1 MKNHTDTSTH
11 SAKLIK
17 RIWREYMRP
26 YKGTILFA
34 LFFMA
39 IDAMMT
45 VSFAKLLQPA
55 MDEVLIAVQNDPS
68 KVSGIWVYV
77 LAILVTFIIR
87 GSAHYVHS
95 VMMSK
100 MSQSVIA
107 DIQTSLFSHFMVLDL
122 GFFKRQSSGMLVS
135 GVISDVAVMRATV
148 TDSIVGL
155 GKNVLTLLGL
165 LGLMIYQDWKL
176 SLIVFGIFP
185 LATFFVMRLGK
196 RIRKVSKKLQSE
208 IADLSALLVGLFQG
222 IRQIQAYNAEDAEI
236 QRTGKVISNVR
247 DLNVKTAQ
255 ISHLSTPINEILVGL
270 VVSGIMVYGAYQ
282 ISAGELTPGTLISFI
297 GAFSLAY
304 EPMKKL
310 ARLNNSIQQG
320 LGAAERVFRYKDCDP
335 QIKDKPNA
343 QPATFDIAEISYD
356 DVSFSY
362 EDEEKGLINNFTL
375 TLAPQTVTAIV
386 GPSGGGKTTLMNMLP
401 RFYDIKSGAIKING
415 QNIQDITLESLR
427 KHIALV
433 SQDVFIFDDTVARN
447 IAYGLDELDQGRI
460 EAAAKEA
467 AIHDF
472 ILSLPDG
479 YETRLGEHGTR
490 LSGGQKQ
497 RISIAR
503 ALLKQA
509 PILLLDEAT
518 SALDN
523 ESEKQIQQTLN
534 KIQKGRTT
542 LIIAHRLSTIKDA
555 DMIVYIDQG
564 RIVQKGSHEELIAS
578 DGPYKALYSGALDH

>member
-467 AIHDF
+467 AI
-472 ILSLPDG
+472 
-479 YETRLGEHGTR
+479 
-490 LSGGQKQ
+490 
-497 RISIAR
+497 
-503 ALLKQA
+503 
-509 PILLLDEAT
+509 
-518 SALDN
+518 
-523 ESEKQIQQTLN
+523 
-534 KIQKGRTT
+534 
-542 LIIAHRLSTIKDA
+542 
-555 DMIVYIDQG
+555 
-564 RIVQKGSHEELIAS
+564 
-578 DGPYKALYSGALDH
+578 

>member
-155 GKNVLTLLGL
+155 GKNVLTLLVL

-320 LGAAERVFRYKDCDP
+320 LG
-335 QIKDKPNA
+335 
-343 QPATFDIAEISYD
+343 
-356 DVSFSY
+356 
-362 EDEEKGLINNFTL
+362 
-375 TLAPQTVTAIV
+375 
-386 GPSGGGKTTLMNMLP
+386 
-401 RFYDIKSGAIKING
+401 
-415 QNIQDITLESLR
+415 
-427 KHIALV
+427 
-433 SQDVFIFDDTVARN
+433 
-447 IAYGLDELDQGRI
+447 
-460 EAAAKEA
+460 
-467 AIHDF
+467 
-472 ILSLPDG
+472 
-479 YETRLGEHGTR
+479 
-490 LSGGQKQ
+490 
-497 RISIAR
+497 
-503 ALLKQA
+503 
-509 PILLLDEAT
+509 
-518 SALDN
+518 
-523 ESEKQIQQTLN
+523 
-534 KIQKGRTT
+534 
-542 LIIAHRLSTIKDA
+542 
-555 DMIVYIDQG
+555 
-564 RIVQKGSHEELIAS
+564 
-578 DGPYKALYSGALDH
+578 

>member
-17 RIWREYMRP
+17 RIWLEYMRP

-415 QNIQDITLESLR
+415 KNIQDITLESLR

>member
-1 MKNHTDTSTH
+1 MKNHTDTSAH

-282 ISAGELTPGTLISFI
+282 ISAGALTPGTLISFI

-343 QPATFDIAEISYD
+343 KPATFDTAEILYD

-362 EDEEKGLINNFTL
+362 EDEDKGLINNFTL

-401 RFYDIKSGAIKING
+401 RFYDIKSGAINING
-415 QNIQDITLESLR
+415 QNIQDMTLESLR

-472 ILSLPDG
+472 ILSLPEG

-564 RIVQKGSHEELIAS
+564 RIIQKGSHEELIAS

>member
-362 EDEEKGLINNFTL
+362 EDEDKGLINNFTL